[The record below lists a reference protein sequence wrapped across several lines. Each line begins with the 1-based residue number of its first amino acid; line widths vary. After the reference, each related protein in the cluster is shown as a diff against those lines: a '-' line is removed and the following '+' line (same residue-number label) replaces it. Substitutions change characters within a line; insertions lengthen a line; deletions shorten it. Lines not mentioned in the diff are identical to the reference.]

1 MAFFKNFQQNLPSVS
16 SLVDTLSSAV
26 EDLTTAVGEV
36 SYALTDSV
44 AEQVTSMING
54 FRPEEE
60 NSKTEEAVDT
70 NKQKSAVL
78 TEGSQNSNCQKTQS
92 DLEHREKQTNSSNT
106 LSPQKQDQGMH
117 EERVFKHPNYKQQ
130 TLSDCQEMGNT
141 SDCSLKG
148 HMNNSGISV
157 IKQNA
162 RAGYTCQ
169 ELESTD
175 IRENTGLG
183 VSSNSMKTLK
193 AVRYQE
199 MKGNQKNSNGIN
211 MYEQKKCIGTD
222 NDKLEEGSKSQQVL
236 WGRDQEKMGHFN
248 KYKHLTHLE
257 HSDHLKKA
265 GKNIKSKGFTGN
277 ECSGNE
283 CSIKDTLTS
292 NRHVMQKS
300 FMKEETHLVLSTNSK
315 DKLPGK
321 IKKQMNL
328 AKFYKVKRD
337 IETKRND
344 TISAKKKTAK
354 SKDEKYCKIIPEKDN
369 SYMDKDEHGS
379 SSESEDEALGK
390 YHEALSRTHNSR
402 LPLADSRQKNYAWET
417 RQKYS
422 PLSAEYDGYSSEA
435 SIDEGNCIQ
444 RMRRTP
450 PLDELQPPPYQDD
463 SGSPH
468 LSCTPS
474 EIGDGKCEYSHCNN
488 SPRCSYNKCPSE
500 GSTGHEIGSFH
511 NKGYE
516 EDVPSDSTAVLS
528 PEDMSAQGSS
538 SQLPKPFDPEPEAK
552 YGTLDVTFDY
562 DSQEQ
567 KLLVTVTAVTDIP
580 TYNRTGGNSWQVHLV
595 LLPIKKQRAKTSIQ
609 RGPCPVFTETFKF
622 NHVESEMIG
631 NYAVR
636 FRLYGVH
643 RMKKEKIVGE
653 KIFYL
658 TKLNLQ
664 GKMSLPVILE
674 PSYNHSGCESQMSV
688 SEVSCSESTSSCQS
702 LEHGSVPEILIG
714 LLYNATTGRLSAEVI
729 KGSHFKNL
737 AANRPPNT
745 YVKLTL
751 LNSMGQEMSKC
762 KTSIRRGQPNPVYK
776 ETFVFQVALF
786 QLSDVTLILSVY
798 NKRSMKRKE
807 MIGWISLG
815 LNSSGEEELNHWTE
829 MKESKG
835 QQVCR
840 WHALLE
846 S

>member
-1 MAFFKNFQQNLPSVS
+1 MAFFRNLHQNLSLPSVS
-16 SLVDTLSSAV
+16 SLVHTLSSAV
-26 EDLTTAVGEV
+26 DDLTSAVGEV
-36 SYALTDSV
+36 GYSVADSV
-44 AEQVTSMING
+44 TEQVTSMING
-54 FRPEEE
+54 LRAEDESSKIQNDKPLEGREEHTPSLTHSQE
-60 NSKTEEAVDT
+60 INMKAKRGVAEQRETHSNLLDFVKKDTSQDGVSDHVVDK
-70 NKQKSAVL
+70 NQ
-78 TEGSQNSNCQKTQS
+78 C
-92 DLEHREKQTNSSNT
+92 R
-106 LSPQKQDQGMH
+106 
-117 EERVFKHPNYKQQ
+117 
-130 TLSDCQEMGNT
+130 
-141 SDCSLKG
+141 LKG
-148 HMNNSGISV
+148 TDSNNHSSDTEVPQDLKTVGGPF
-157 IKQNA
+157 K
-162 RAGYTCQ
+162 
-169 ELESTD
+169 
-175 IRENTGLG
+175 REG
-183 VSSNSMKTLK
+183 V
-193 AVRYQE
+193 
-199 MKGNQKNSNGIN
+199 G
-211 MYEQKKCIGTD
+211 
-222 NDKLEEGSKSQQVL
+222 
-236 WGRDQEKMGHFN
+236 
-248 KYKHLTHLE
+248 
-257 HSDHLKKA
+257 
-265 GKNIKSKGFTGN
+265 GN
-277 ECSGNE
+277 ECFVNDKFFKDSNLKSNKLTMEHSIEDQDNCLCAVSAKSGN
-283 CSIKDTLTS
+283 
-292 NRHVMQKS
+292 
-300 FMKEETHLVLSTNSK
+300 HLHR
-315 DKLPGK
+315 K
-321 IKKQMNL
+321 IKPQSPGGDFKDSEEVHSMNVPQDL
-328 AKFYKVKRD
+328 
-337 IETKRND
+337 ETKLVEVQKQKLSDSSLKKMHND
-344 TISAKKKTAK
+344 HPNCINEIKEKKSEAFFDRKGK
-354 SKDEKYCKIIPEKDN
+354 FISKDEEYVSTTVAEMGKKKNSKKSERELCNRKTAGKDN
-369 SYMDKDEHGS
+369 SYMSKDQHGS

-390 YHEALSRTHNSR
+390 YHEALSRTQSSR
-402 LPLADSRQKNYAWET
+402 LPVVDGRQQKNYIWET

-435 SIDEGNCIQ
+435 SIDEANCIQ

-474 EIGDGKCEYSHCNN
+474 EVGDSKCEFSQCSN
-488 SPRCSYNKCPSE
+488 SPRCSYKCPSE
-500 GSTGHEIGSFH
+500 GSMGHEIESFH

-528 PEDMSAQGSS
+528 PEDMSARGSS
-538 SQLPKPFDPEPEAK
+538 SQLPKPFDPEPVAK

-580 TYNRTGGNSWQVHLV
+580 TYSRTGGSSWQVHLV

-636 FRLYGVH
+636 FRLYSVR
-643 RMKKEKIVGE
+643 RMKKERVVGE

-664 GKMSLPVILE
+664 GKMSVPVILE
-674 PSYNHSGCESQMSV
+674 PSYSLSGCDSQMSM

-702 LEHGSVPEILIG
+702 LVHGSAPEILIG

-815 LNSSGEEELNHWTE
+815 LNSSGEDELNHWTE

-840 WHALLE
+840 WHTLLE

>member
-1 MAFFKNFQQNLPSVS
+1 MAFFRNLHQNLSLPSVS

-26 EDLTTAVGEV
+26 DDLASVVGEV
-36 SYALTDSV
+36 GYSVADSV
-44 AEQVTSMING
+44 TEQVTSMING
-54 FRPEEE
+54 LRAEDE
-60 NSKTEEAVDT
+60 S
-70 NKQKSAVL
+70 S
-78 TEGSQNSNCQKTQS
+78 KTQS
-92 DLEHREKQTNSSNT
+92 DKPVEGREEHAPSLTHSQEMNMKTKRGAAEHKETHNSNSLDFVRKGTSQVGVSNPVLNKNQLRGT
-106 LSPQKQDQGMH
+106 DRNNP
-117 EERVFKHPNYKQQ
+117 
-130 TLSDCQEMGNT
+130 LSDTKVPQDLKTVGGPFKKEVGGGNECFVNDKFLKDSNLKSKKLT
-141 SDCSLKG
+141 VEQSIEEQDNCLYAVSD
-148 HMNNSGISV
+148 NS
-157 IKQNA
+157 
-162 RAGYTCQ
+162 
-169 ELESTD
+169 
-175 IRENTGLG
+175 
-183 VSSNSMKTLK
+183 
-193 AVRYQE
+193 
-199 MKGNQKNSNGIN
+199 KNC
-211 MYEQKKCIGTD
+211 EQKKFKPQSPGADFKDSDEVHNINVPQD
-222 NDKLEEGSKSQQVL
+222 LETKQ
-236 WGRDQEKMGHFN
+236 
-248 KYKHLTHLE
+248 
-257 HSDHLKKA
+257 
-265 GKNIKSKGFTGN
+265 
-277 ECSGNE
+277 
-283 CSIKDTLTS
+283 
-292 NRHVMQKS
+292 
-300 FMKEETHLVLSTNSK
+300 K
-315 DKLPGK
+315 DKLSDSRLKKMHNDRPNCLNEIKDKKSEAFFERKRKPISKDEDSASTAIPNEGK
-321 IKKQMNL
+321 RKNSKKLERELCN
-328 AKFYKVKRD
+328 
-337 IETKRND
+337 
-344 TISAKKKTAK
+344 KKTAG
-354 SKDEKYCKIIPEKDN
+354 KDN
-369 SYMDKDEHGS
+369 SYMSKDQHGS

-390 YHEALSRTHNSR
+390 YHEALSRTQSSR
-402 LPLADSRQKNYAWET
+402 LPVVDGRQQKNYIWET

-435 SIDEGNCIQ
+435 SIDEANCIQ

-474 EIGDGKCEYSHCNN
+474 EVGDSKCEYSQCSN
-488 SPRCSYNKCPSE
+488 SPRCSYKCPSE
-500 GSTGHEIGSFH
+500 GSTGHEIESFH

-528 PEDMSAQGSS
+528 PEDMSARGSS
-538 SQLPKPFDPEPEAK
+538 SQLPKPFDPEPVAK

-580 TYNRTGGNSWQVHLV
+580 TYSRTGGSSWQVHLV

-636 FRLYGVH
+636 FRLYSVR
-643 RMKKEKIVGE
+643 RMKKERIVGE

-664 GKMSLPVILE
+664 GKMSVPVILE
-674 PSYNHSGCESQMSV
+674 PSYSLPGCDSQMSM
-688 SEVSCSESTSSCQS
+688 SEVSCSASTSSCQS
-702 LEHGSVPEILIG
+702 LVHGSAPEILIG

-815 LNSSGEEELNHWTE
+815 LNSSGEDELNHWTE

-840 WHALLE
+840 WHTLLE

>member
-1 MAFFKNFQQNLPSVS
+1 MAFFKIFQQNLPSVS
-16 SLVDTLSSAV
+16 SLVDTISSAV

-54 FRPEEE
+54 LRPEEE
-60 NSKTEEAVDT
+60 SVAADEAVDAS
-70 NKQKSAVL
+70 KSKDAMLPDVSKN
-78 TEGSQNSNCQKTQS
+78 TAYQKTQS
-92 DLEHREKQTNSSNT
+92 SAEHRAKSVNCYNT
-106 LSPQKQDQGMH
+106 SASQKQEQGMH
-117 EERVFKHPNYKQQ
+117 EERLLTRINDRRQ
-130 TLSDCQEMGNT
+130 TLSGYQEISNAG
-141 SDCSLKG
+141 DSLKS
-148 HMNNSGISV
+148 HMNNGRISV
-157 IKQNA
+157 NKQNP
-162 RAGYTCQ
+162 RAGSTCH

-175 IRENTGLG
+175 RCKTIGLEI
-183 VSSNSMKTLK
+183 SSNGKNDVK
-193 AVRYQE
+193 EARYQG
-199 MKGNQKNSNGIN
+199 MKGNQNTTNGIN
-211 MYEQKKCIGTD
+211 ISYEQKKYIATD
-222 NDKLEEGSKSQQVL
+222 NHKTESQPVL
-236 WGRDQEKMGHFN
+236 VGGDQEKMGYFN
-248 KYKHLTHLE
+248 KNKNLDMG
-257 HSDHLKKA
+257 HSDHLKRAEKQ
-265 GKNIKSKGFTGN
+265 IKSKGFKGSEYLRN
-277 ECSGNE
+277 ECFP
-283 CSIKDTLTS
+283 KDVLTS
-292 NRHVMQKS
+292 KRNRLQNSV
-300 FMKEETHLVLSTNSK
+300 MKEDVSLAPSTNSK
-315 DKLPGK
+315 DEFPGK
-321 IKKQMNL
+321 IRGQINPTTY
-328 AKFYKVKRD
+328 YKVRGD
-337 IETKRND
+337 IQTKQNEAS
-344 TISAKKKTAK
+344 SAKKGTTK
-354 SKDEKYCKIIPEKDN
+354 SKVEKYSKIIPEEDN
-369 SYMDKDEHGS
+369 SYMDRDEHGS

-390 YHEALSRTHNSR
+390 YHEALSRTHSSR
-402 LPLADSRQKNYAWET
+402 LPLVDSRQKNYAWET

-474 EIGDGKCEYSHCNN
+474 EIGDSKCEFSHCSN

-500 GSTGHEIGSFH
+500 GSTGHEVESFH
-511 NKGYE
+511 NKGFE

-567 KLLVTVTAVTDIP
+567 KLSVTVTAVTDIP
-580 TYNRTGGNSWQVHLV
+580 VYNRAGGNSWQVHLV

-674 PSYNHSGCESQMSV
+674 PSYNHSGCDSQVSV
-688 SEVSCSESTSSCQS
+688 SEISCTESAPSCQS
-702 LEHGSVPEILIG
+702 LEHGSVPEILLG

-815 LNSSGEEELNHWTE
+815 LNSSGEEELSHWTE

>member
-1 MAFFKNFQQNLPSVS
+1 MAFFRNLHQNLSLPSVS

-26 EDLTTAVGEV
+26 DDLTSAVGEV
-36 SYALTDSV
+36 GYSVADSV
-44 AEQVTSMING
+44 TEQVTSMING
-54 FRPEEE
+54 LRAEDESCKIQNDKPLEGREEHTPSLTHSQE
-60 NSKTEEAVDT
+60 INMKAKRGIAEQRETHSNLLDFVKKDTSQDGVSDRVVDK
-70 NKQKSAVL
+70 NQ
-78 TEGSQNSNCQKTQS
+78 C
-92 DLEHREKQTNSSNT
+92 R
-106 LSPQKQDQGMH
+106 
-117 EERVFKHPNYKQQ
+117 
-130 TLSDCQEMGNT
+130 
-141 SDCSLKG
+141 LKG
-148 HMNNSGISV
+148 TDSNNYSSDTEVPQDLKTVGGPF
-157 IKQNA
+157 K
-162 RAGYTCQ
+162 
-169 ELESTD
+169 
-175 IRENTGLG
+175 REG
-183 VSSNSMKTLK
+183 V
-193 AVRYQE
+193 
-199 MKGNQKNSNGIN
+199 G
-211 MYEQKKCIGTD
+211 
-222 NDKLEEGSKSQQVL
+222 
-236 WGRDQEKMGHFN
+236 
-248 KYKHLTHLE
+248 
-257 HSDHLKKA
+257 
-265 GKNIKSKGFTGN
+265 GN
-277 ECSGNE
+277 ECFVNDKFFKDSNLKSNKFTMEQSIDELHTGNCLVSAKSGNRLH
-283 CSIKDTLTS
+283 K
-292 NRHVMQKS
+292 
-300 FMKEETHLVLSTNSK
+300 
-315 DKLPGK
+315 K
-321 IKKQMNL
+321 IKPRSPGGDFKDSEEVHGMNIPQDL
-328 AKFYKVKRD
+328 
-337 IETKRND
+337 ETKLVEVQKQKLSDSSLKKMHND
-344 TISAKKKTAK
+344 HSNCINEIKEKKSEAFFDRKGK
-354 SKDEKYCKIIPEKDN
+354 FISKDEEYVSTTIAKMGKKKNSKKSERELCNRKTAGKDN
-369 SYMDKDEHGS
+369 SYMSKDQHGS

-390 YHEALSRTHNSR
+390 YHEALSRTQSSR
-402 LPLADSRQKNYAWET
+402 LPVVDGRQQKNYIWET

-435 SIDEGNCIQ
+435 SIDEANCIQ

-474 EIGDGKCEYSHCNN
+474 EVGDSKCEFSQCSN
-488 SPRCSYNKCPSE
+488 SPRCSYKCPSE
-500 GSTGHEIGSFH
+500 GSTGHEIESFH

-528 PEDMSAQGSS
+528 PEDMSARGSS
-538 SQLPKPFDPEPEAK
+538 SQLPKPFDPEPVAK

-580 TYNRTGGNSWQVHLV
+580 TYSRTGGSSWQVHLV

-636 FRLYGVH
+636 FRLYSVR
-643 RMKKEKIVGE
+643 RMKKERVVGE

-664 GKMSLPVILE
+664 GKMSVPVILE
-674 PSYNHSGCESQMSV
+674 PSYSLSGCDSQMSM

-702 LEHGSVPEILIG
+702 LVHGSAPEILIG

-815 LNSSGEEELNHWTE
+815 LNSSGEDELNHWTE

-840 WHALLE
+840 WHTLLE

>member
-1 MAFFKNFQQNLPSVS
+1 MAFFRNLHQNLSLPSVS
-16 SLVDTLSSAV
+16 SLVDTLSNAV
-26 EDLTTAVGEV
+26 DDLTNAVGEV
-36 SYALTDSV
+36 SYTVADSV
-44 AEQVTSMING
+44 TEQVTSMING
-54 FRPEEE
+54 LRAEDESSKVQNGKPMDGREETLLLTHSKE
-60 NSKTEEAVDT
+60 INMKEESSTAEHKETHYPNSLDLVKKDLNQAHVICKNQCPLKGRDGNNHFNDAEVPQDLKNVGRTVKREAVGGNQYLVNKFSKDSNLKSNKFTVDGSIKGQNNCLHAISGNSKNHLQGKIKPQSSGIDFKDSEEVHRMNVSQDLET
-70 NKQKSAVL
+70 KVNEVQKQKLSDSSLKKTDDDPSL
-78 TEGSQNSNCQKTQS
+78 TERKSEAKERNSEAFFDRKGKPIT
-92 DLEHREKQTNSSNT
+92 K
-106 LSPQKQDQGMH
+106 
-117 EERVFKHPNYKQQ
+117 EE
-130 TLSDCQEMGNT
+130 DNT
-141 SDCSLKG
+141 S
-148 HMNNSGISV
+148 
-157 IKQNA
+157 A
-162 RAGYTCQ
+162 
-169 ELESTD
+169 
-175 IRENTGLG
+175 
-183 VSSNSMKTLK
+183 TL
-193 AVRYQE
+193 
-199 MKGNQKNSNGIN
+199 
-211 MYEQKKCIGTD
+211 T
-222 NDKLEEGSKSQQVL
+222 
-236 WGRDQEKMGHFN
+236 
-248 KYKHLTHLE
+248 
-257 HSDHLKKA
+257 KA
-265 GKNIKSKGFTGN
+265 GKKKNPKKAEKSSR
-277 ECSGNE
+277 E
-283 CSIKDTLTS
+283 LS
-292 NRHVMQKS
+292 N
-300 FMKEETHLVLSTNSK
+300 
-315 DKLPGK
+315 
-321 IKKQMNL
+321 
-328 AKFYKVKRD
+328 KR
-337 IETKRND
+337 T
-344 TISAKKKTAK
+344 T
-354 SKDEKYCKIIPEKDN
+354 EKDN
-369 SYMDKDEHGS
+369 SYMSKDQHGS

-390 YHEALSRTHNSR
+390 YHEALSRTQSSR
-402 LPLADSRQKNYAWET
+402 LPVVDGRQQKNYVWET

-435 SIDEGNCIQ
+435 SIDEANCIQ

-474 EIGDGKCEYSHCNN
+474 EVGDSKCEFSQCSN
-488 SPRCSYNKCPSE
+488 SPRCSYKCPSE
-500 GSTGHEIGSFH
+500 GSTGHEIESFH

-528 PEDMSAQGSS
+528 PEDMSARGSS
-538 SQLPKPFDPEPEAK
+538 SQLPKPFDPEPIAK

-567 KLLVTVTAVTDIP
+567 KLLVTVTAVTDVP
-580 TYNRTGGNSWQVHLV
+580 TYSRAGGSSWQVHLV

-636 FRLYGVH
+636 FRLYSIR
-643 RMKKEKIVGE
+643 RMKKERIVGE

-664 GKMSLPVILE
+664 GKMSVPVILE
-674 PSYNHSGCESQMSV
+674 PSYSLSGCDSQMSM

-702 LEHGSVPEILIG
+702 LVHGSAPEILIG

-776 ETFVFQVALF
+776 ETFIFQVALF

-815 LNSSGEEELNHWTE
+815 LNSSGEDELNHWTE

-840 WHALLE
+840 WHTLLE

>member
-1 MAFFKNFQQNLPSVS
+1 MAFFRNLQQNLSLPSVS
-16 SLVDTLSSAV
+16 SLVNTLSSAV
-26 EDLTTAVGEV
+26 DDLSSVVGEV
-36 SYALTDSV
+36 GYSVADSV
-44 AEQVTSMING
+44 TEQVTSMING
-54 FRPEEE
+54 LYAEDESSKIQNDKPMQGREEHAPSLTHSQKINMKAKSGVAE
-60 NSKTEEAVDT
+60 HKDTHYSNSLHFVKKDKSQDGVSDHVMNKTQWQLKDTDSNNHLSDKEVPQDLKNVGGPFKREAV
-70 NKQKSAVL
+70 
-78 TEGSQNSNCQKTQS
+78 E
-92 DLEHREKQTNSSNT
+92 
-106 LSPQKQDQGMH
+106 
-117 EERVFKHPNYKQQ
+117 
-130 TLSDCQEMGNT
+130 
-141 SDCSLKG
+141 
-148 HMNNSGISV
+148 
-157 IKQNA
+157 
-162 RAGYTCQ
+162 
-169 ELESTD
+169 
-175 IRENTGLG
+175 
-183 VSSNSMKTLK
+183 
-193 AVRYQE
+193 
-199 MKGNQKNSNGIN
+199 
-211 MYEQKKCIGTD
+211 
-222 NDKLEEGSKSQQVL
+222 
-236 WGRDQEKMGHFN
+236 
-248 KYKHLTHLE
+248 
-257 HSDHLKKA
+257 
-265 GKNIKSKGFTGN
+265 GN
-277 ECSGNE
+277 ECFINYNFLKDSNLKSDTFTMGQ
-283 CSIKDTLTS
+283 SIEAQDNCLHAVS
-292 NRHVMQKS
+292 D
-300 FMKEETHLVLSTNSK
+300 NSK
-315 DKLPGK
+315 NHLHGK
-321 IKKQMNL
+321 IKPWSPGVDFKDSEEAHGVNVPQDL
-328 AKFYKVKRD
+328 
-337 IETKRND
+337 ETKLVQVQKQKLSDSSMKKMHND
-344 TISAKKKTAK
+344 HPNCINDSKENKCEAFFAREGKTL
-354 SKDEKYCKIIPEKDN
+354 SKDEDNVSTTIAKATKKKNSKKTERELSNKKTTGKDN
-369 SYMDKDEHGS
+369 SYMSKDQHGS

-390 YHEALSRTHNSR
+390 YHEALSRTQSSR
-402 LPLADSRQKNYAWET
+402 LPVVDGRQQKNYIWET

-435 SIDEGNCIQ
+435 SIDEANCIQ

-474 EIGDGKCEYSHCNN
+474 EVGDSKCEFSQCSN
-488 SPRCSYNKCPSE
+488 SPRCSYKCPSE
-500 GSTGHEIGSFH
+500 GSTGHEIESFH

-528 PEDMSAQGSS
+528 PEDMSARGSS
-538 SQLPKPFDPEPEAK
+538 SQLPKPFDPEPVAK

-580 TYNRTGGNSWQVHLV
+580 TYNRTGGSSWQVHLV

-622 NHVESEMIG
+622 NHIESEMIG

-636 FRLYGVH
+636 FRLYSVR
-643 RMKKEKIVGE
+643 RMKKERIVGE
-653 KIFYL
+653 KIFNL

-664 GKMSLPVILE
+664 GKMSVPVILE
-674 PSYNHSGCESQMSV
+674 PSYSLSGCDSQMSM

-702 LEHGSVPEILIG
+702 LVHGSAPEILIG

-815 LNSSGEEELNHWTE
+815 LNSSGEDELNHWTE

-840 WHALLE
+840 WHTLLE